1 MRDVNMKVA
10 VVYSGEPR
18 SYAEVVDQH
27 NDFFKGVDFETFHS
41 TWTKT
46 SEEDIRLIHSAPHI
60 KNISYADYNAY
71 DRPDLVRFEKLLLGT
86 KQNHPIFMLGRIQHM
101 TSQALNLRWHELH
114 QYDYIVRMRYDFKF
128 EGRFTDLIPN
138 DVDHKDVFTTRK
150 MGGKSSPINVWD
162 GFAFG
167 RPYAMSFY
175 FDFNKWIPFSLFN
188 NDIFNWKFQPEFVY
202 GTYLRYVQLNVRDC
216 GVQPVHVY
224 PNNKDVDYHREMRTV
239 QYYRDLATFHPEYNI
254 TKNGKYVIENDS
266 PWISDEHIIN
276 VLTKEGLQPNEI

>member
-1 MRDVNMKVA
+1 MKVA

-27 NDFFKGVDFETFHS
+27 REFFKGVDYDTFHS

-46 SEEDIRLIHSAPHI
+46 SQDDLKLILTSPNI
-60 KNISYADYNAY
+60 KNVSLVDYHVPE
-71 DRPDLVRFEKLLLGT
+71 RSDLIRFEKVLLGT
-86 KQNHPIFMLGRIQHM
+86 KHNHPIFMLGRIQYM
-101 TSQALNLRWHELH
+101 TSSALNLVWDEL
-114 QYDYIVRMRYDFKF
+114 QRYDYIVRVRYDFKF
-128 EGRFTDLIPN
+128 EGSFLDLIPEN
-138 DVDHKDVFTTRK
+138 ISSRDIFTTRK

-167 RPYAMSFY
+167 SPYAMSLY

-188 NDIFNWKFQPEFVY
+188 HDVYNWKFQPEFVY
-202 GTYLRYVQLNVRDC
+202 GTYLRHVQLKVRDC

-239 QYYRDLATFHPEYNI
+239 QYYRDLATFHPEYNT

-276 VLTKEGLQPNEI
+276 VLTKEGLQPNEVQ

>member
-1 MRDVNMKVA
+1 MKVA

-27 NDFFKGVDFETFHS
+27 NEFFKGVDFETFHS

-46 SEEDIRLIHSAPHI
+46 SEDDISLIRSAPHV
-60 KNISYADYNAY
+60 KNVSYADYNAY
-71 DRPDLVRFEKLLLGT
+71 DRPDLIRFEKLLLGT

-101 TSQALNLRWHELH
+101 TSQALNLKWHEFH

-128 EGRFTDLIPN
+128 EGRFVDLIPN
-138 DVDHKDVFTTRK
+138 DIDHKDIFTTRK

-188 NDIFNWKFQPEFVY
+188 NDVFNWKYQPEFVY
-202 GTYLRYVQLNVRDC
+202 GTYLRHVQLNVRDC

-224 PNNKDVDYHREMRTV
+224 PNGKDVDYHREMRTV
-239 QYYRDLATFHPEYNI
+239 QYYRDLATFHPEFY
-254 TKNGKYVIENDS
+254 KSRNGKLVIENDS

-276 VLTKEGLQPNEI
+276 QLEKENFICEEIS